1 MPTITIPARARFVLY
16 LIGLVGGLAV
26 TLALAKGW
34 LDAAGAAFVTGVL
47 AILNGLAAGN
57 VNLTKPDASV
67 APEPDDTDD
76 DEPTTVV
83 ESAAGPIVPAVAP
96 KRAPRKPRAPAK
108 KKPQ

>member
-16 LIGLVGGLAV
+16 LVGLVGGLAV

-47 AILNGLAAGN
+47 AIINGLAAGN
-57 VNLTKPDASV
+57 VNLTKPA
-67 APEPDDTDD
+67 DDDVD

-83 ESAAGPIVPAVAP
+83 ESAAGPIVPAATP
-96 KRAPRKPRAPAK
+96 KRATRKPRAPAK
-108 KKPQ
+108 KKLQ